1 MGNSVQEAKPPQSL
15 ANSVQ
20 EARSKWHATSRI
32 RQPVRYPLEANG
44 QAAYSRIHR
53 AHQAKI
59 LAIQQLTREVTLTS
73 PPQSLLGTLTP
84 SPGLDHARTS
94 TQEIAKAPSAQ
105 TQGAM
110 DPSGATRV
118 GTYAPRFFAVVRPA
132 EHLLTEL
139 ILAKAESG
147 VQFSRGM
154 LSTSHHSAWRH
165 PKLGRQHPA
174 RRPSRVTQDARGSK
188 RKDTEAGTH
197 QPNKQMTHTQ
207 PSHFYTFKHSINID
221 TAEVRAVSR
230 GNRLAHLQDQNLPV
244 FGYTFNQSEYIGI
257 VNVRE

>member
-1 MGNSVQEAKPPQSL
+1 MGNSVQEAKPPRSL

-20 EARSKWHATSRI
+20 EARSKWHTTSRI

-59 LAIQQLTREVTLTS
+59 LAIQQLTREITLTS

-84 SPGLDHARTS
+84 SPGLDHAQTS
-94 TQEIAKAPSAQ
+94 TWAIAKDPLAQ
-105 TQGAM
+105 TQGAT

-118 GTYAPRFFAVVRPA
+118 GIYAPRFFAVVRPA

-139 ILAKAESG
+139 ILAKAEDG

-154 LSTSHHSAWRH
+154 PFTSHHSAWGH
-165 PKLGRQHPA
+165 PRPSLQHPA
-174 RRPSRVTQDARGSK
+174 RQ
-188 RKDTEAGTH
+188 
-197 QPNKQMTHTQ
+197 
-207 PSHFYTFKHSINID
+207 
-221 TAEVRAVSR
+221 
-230 GNRLAHLQDQNLPV
+230 
-244 FGYTFNQSEYIGI
+244 
-257 VNVRE
+257 